1 MKETLQFV
9 IEHGY
14 AFLFGW
20 VLVEQ
25 MGLPLPS
32 VPIMLAAGAL
42 AGTDRL
48 SLSLVI
54 VLALLASLLADCTW
68 FYFGRYKGGK
78 VLKLLCRI
86 SLEPDSCVRRT
97 EERFSQNGSRS
108 LLFAKFVPGVGGMA
122 PPLAGVVGMRFIR
135 FVIFDTVGALLYLGG
150 FAALGFLF
158 ADQLED
164 VALYSERLGTALL
177 VVAVAALAA
186 YIVMKWRER
195 RRFLRDLEIAR
206 ITPEELKAKLD
217 AGEPI
222 AVVDLRHNLDW
233 LPHPERLPGAIRMA
247 PEEIETRNQEI
258 PRDRDIV
265 LYCT

>member
-9 IEHGY
+9 VEHGY
-14 AFLFGW
+14 WFLFGW

-32 VPIMLAAGAL
+32 MPILLAAGAL
-42 AGTDRL
+42 AGTARL
-48 SLSLVI
+48 SFSLV
-54 VLALLASLLADCTW
+54 LLLAVGASLAADCTW
-68 FYFGRYKGGK
+68 FYFGRHKGGK

-97 EERFSQNGSRS
+97 EERFSANGSRS

-135 FVIFDTVGALLYLGG
+135 FVIFDTIGALLYLGG
-150 FAALGFLF
+150 FAALGYLF
-158 ADQLED
+158 ANQLED
-164 VALYSERLGTALL
+164 VALYSERLGTVLL
-177 VVAVAALAA
+177 VLAVAGLAA
-186 YIVMKWRER
+186 YIIMKWRER
-195 RRFLRDLEIAR
+195 KRFLRDLEIAR

-222 AVVDLRHNLDW
+222 AIVDLRHKLDW

-247 PEEIETRNQEI
+247 PDEIEARNQEI
-258 PRDRDIV
+258 PRDRDVV